1 MKRLA
6 CTFLGWSS
14 CSRTVQLYIL
24 VFSGCSSL
32 EYHVPNSSSLSQ
44 ESCRLTFFCAR
55 LCQAVREASS
65 YPNPGTVAVGSPQE
79 FMTNWHQLGESLD
92 TEFSS
97 LENRTLTVH
106 RSKHFDPAQAA
117 GSAVENLGFSSL
129 ADHPVSQVVHFEDAC
144 RRRRSFFSRFRCFS
158 FFPFCRIAWSPCS
171 IPISRISSSFCLPL
185 SERQVSESTQSGE
198 RETLDHNQA
207 VSSVVH

>member
-32 EYHVPNSSSLSQ
+32 EYHVPNSSLSQ

-55 LCQAVREASS
+55 LCQAVREASG

-79 FMTNWHQLGESLD
+79 FLSCIKPWQTDTNLESLWTLSFQVWR
-92 TEFSS
+92 TEHWPSADPSTSILPRQPEVLWKIWASRHWLTILFHRWCT
-97 LENRTLTVH
+97 LRTH
-106 RSKHFDPAQAA
+106 ADA
-117 GSAVENLGFSSL
+117 GAL
-129 ADHPVSQVVHFEDAC
+129 
-144 RRRRSFFSRFRCFS
+144 FFSFS
-158 FFPFCRIAWSPCS
+158 LFFFFPF
-171 IPISRISSSFCLPL
+171 L
-185 SERQVSESTQSGE
+185 
-198 RETLDHNQA
+198 
-207 VSSVVH
+207 